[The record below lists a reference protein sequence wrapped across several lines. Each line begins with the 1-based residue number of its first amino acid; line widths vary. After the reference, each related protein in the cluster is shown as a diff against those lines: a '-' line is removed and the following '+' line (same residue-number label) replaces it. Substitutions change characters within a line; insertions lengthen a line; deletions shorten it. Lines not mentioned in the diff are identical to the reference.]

1 MYADLELVRIASP
14 ADVARA
20 AVQFR
25 DVVGRIAPLRIACC
39 HNIAV
44 KHPMTDNAGG
54 ILASSVFGWT
64 GDLAGWWQSDR
75 LAFDSPIPTI
85 CRVEGEPFWVNAAG
99 VHTRQPNALADSIS
113 LADFEQ
119 RAMTHAAI
127 VVPVHLPFGQIG
139 AVAFNPI
146 DRDLSDLSGLF
157 AAHSTYLDALARIF
171 ICSYVSAMSR
181 PQQIAADS
189 RLSRREV
196 ECLRW
201 AAVGKTDEEISRIMF
216 RSRGTV
222 RFHLTNASVKLNAVN
237 RSQALFKAAQL
248 GYIGPKSLKTS
259 ILERADGRS

>member
-1 MYADLELVRIASP
+1 MFSELEQVRITSP
-14 ADVARA
+14 AGVARA

-25 DVVGRIAPLRIACC
+25 DLVGRIAPLRIGCC

-44 KHPMTDNAGG
+44 KHPMTDNAGAV
-54 ILASSVFGWT
+54 LASSVFGWT
-64 GDLAGWWQSDR
+64 GDLASWWQSDR
-75 LAFDSPIPTI
+75 LAFDSPIPAI
-85 CRVEGEPFWVNAAG
+85 CRVEGDPFWVTAQG
-99 VHTRQPNALADSIS
+99 VHTRQPNPLAASIS
-113 LADFEQ
+113 LDNFEQ
-119 RAMTHAAI
+119 RALTHAAI
-127 VVPVHLPFGQIG
+127 VVPVHMPFGQIG

-146 DRDLSDLSGLF
+146 DRSLIDLSGLF
-157 AAHSTYLDALARIF
+157 AEHSTYLDAMARIF
-171 ICSYVSAMSR
+171 ICSYVSVMSR
-181 PQQIAADS
+181 PQQIEANS
-189 RLSRREV
+189 KLSRREV

-259 ILERADGRS
+259 ILESSNGRN